1 MEAWR
6 YLLMSNDIMV
16 ALISLAGSALGVIA
30 GVIGANKLTEFRLD
44 KIEQKVDDLDK
55 KIDTITDLSVRMSII
70 ETRLADIEKR

>member
-1 MEAWR
+1 M
-6 YLLMSNDIMV
+6 NDIV
-16 ALISLAGSALGVIA
+16 IALISLAGSALGVIA

-55 KIDTITDLSVRMSII
+55 KIDTITDLSVRMSIL

>member
-1 MEAWR
+1 M
-6 YLLMSNDIMV
+6 NDIV
-16 ALISLAGSALGVIA
+16 IALISLAGSALGVIA

-55 KIDTITDLSVRMSII
+55 KIDAITDLSVRMSII

>member
-1 MEAWR
+1 M
-6 YLLMSNDIMV
+6 NDIII

-55 KIDTITDLSVRMSII
+55 KIDTITDLSVRMSIL

>member
-1 MEAWR
+1 M
-6 YLLMSNDIMV
+6 NDIII

-55 KIDTITDLSVRMSII
+55 KIDTITDLSVRMSIL
-70 ETRLADIEKR
+70 ETRLADIEKH

>member
-1 MEAWR
+1 M
-6 YLLMSNDIMV
+6 NDIV
-16 ALISLAGSALGVIA
+16 IALISLAGSALGVIA

>member
-1 MEAWR
+1 M
-6 YLLMSNDIMV
+6 NDIII

-44 KIEQKVDDLDK
+44 KIEQKVDDLDT
-55 KIDTITDLSVRMSII
+55 KIDTITDLSVRMSIL